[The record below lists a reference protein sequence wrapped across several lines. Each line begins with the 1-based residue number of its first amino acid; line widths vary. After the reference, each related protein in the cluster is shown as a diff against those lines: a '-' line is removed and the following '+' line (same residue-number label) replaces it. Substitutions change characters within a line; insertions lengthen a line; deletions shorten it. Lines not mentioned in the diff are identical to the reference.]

1 MRQSDAD
8 QCTVIGAGITL
19 QEANKAADALAESG
33 IMIRVIDPFTI
44 KPLDV
49 NTILNSAK
57 QTRGRVV
64 VVEDH
69 YPEGEVLRVI
79 YNIPLLLN
87 EWGGYLFCCFI
98 TARKRS
104 LRRSVHRGGRAWQ
117 GEGRAWRGGM
127 HGRGRVR
134 GRYYE
139 IRSMSGRYA
148 SYWNAF
154 LFWIM
159 SPHKQLNVFTRLT
172 LRKWTASDLPTRITV
187 WCCSFQ
193 QEESEKQ

>member
-57 QTRGRVV
+57 QTGGRVV

-69 YPEGEVLRVI
+69 YPEGEVLRLI
-79 YNIPLLLN
+79 YKIPIKEFEVDIYRPSTKLRECN
-87 EWGGYLFCCFI
+87 VFTGVCHSVRQGQGVPSQNAPG
-98 TARKRS
+98 TAPPPDPQK
-104 LRRSVHRGGRAWQ
+104 
-117 GEGRAWRGGM
+117 
-127 HGRGRVR
+127 
-134 GRYYE
+134 
-139 IRSMSGRYA
+139 SGWYA

-154 LFWIM
+154 LLFIPPAM
-159 SPHKQLNVFTRLT
+159 KL
-172 LRKWTASDLPTRITV
+172 
-187 WCCSFQ
+187 
-193 QEESEKQ
+193 